1 MKKILIPSVLLV
13 IVFQAFAYTQVDL
26 DNATYLSQKGIIK
39 TQTTAKN
46 YRLDDKI
53 LRQEVIAMALT
64 IK

>member
-1 MKKILIPSVLLV
+1 MKKTLILSTFLAFA
-13 IVFQAFAYTQVDL
+13 FQAFAYTQTDF

-39 TQTTAKN
+39 TQTTPRN

>member
-1 MKKILIPSVLLV
+1 MKKTLILSALLAFA
-13 IVFQAFAYTQVDL
+13 FQAFAYTQADL